1 MEQKQY
7 NLKNALSI
15 ACDIFDKQGYKK
27 ENDPAKGI
35 ETNKTILGK
44 RLDAQPD
51 FVHPNVEDILSF
63 KNTLVFK
70 KLSGKISDYEHLV
83 IKILEKEK
91 MDLREIGIV
100 ASVPL
105 MYSNA
110 VRKEA
115 KQQRYEDFQQTS
127 EFRGQVG
134 KKYYAPVTL
143 IEKYFHQNGFFI
155 YTFVEDGKHILK
167 WLTGKDYEEF
177 TKGSK
182 LKLSGLVKGHNATTY
197 YGNETTMTRCQLMR
211 DIENNA

>member
-7 NLKNALSI
+7 NLKNALSL

-27 ENDPAKGI
+27 ENDPVKGI
-35 ETNKTILGK
+35 ETNKSILGK
-44 RLDAQPD
+44 RLDAQSE
-51 FVHPNVEDILSF
+51 FVHPNIDNILSF
-63 KNTLVFK
+63 KNELVFK

-83 IKILEKEK
+83 IKTLEKEH
-91 MDLREIGIV
+91 MELRELGIV

-105 MYSNA
+105 MYNNA
-110 VRKEA
+110 QKRQA
-115 KQQRYEDFQQTS
+115 KQERYENFQETS
-127 EFRGQVG
+127 QFRGQVG

-143 IEKYFHQNGFFI
+143 IEKYFHQNGFYI

>member
-51 FVHPNVEDILSF
+51 FVHPNIEDILSF

-83 IKILEKEK
+83 IKILEKEVVK
-91 MDLREIGIV
+91 IFKKFGLSNLHALISTKALINAELVGAYGHGLSPVSYTHLTLPTKRIV
-100 ASVPL
+100 
-105 MYSNA
+105 
-110 VRKEA
+110 
-115 KQQRYEDFQQTS
+115 
-127 EFRGQVG
+127 
-134 KKYYAPVTL
+134 
-143 IEKYFHQNGFFI
+143 
-155 YTFVEDGKHILK
+155 
-167 WLTGKDYEEF
+167 
-177 TKGSK
+177 
-182 LKLSGLVKGHNATTY
+182 
-197 YGNETTMTRCQLMR
+197 
-211 DIENNA
+211 

>member
-7 NLKNALSI
+7 NLKNALSL

-27 ENDPAKGI
+27 ENDPVKGI
-35 ETNKTILGK
+35 ETNKSILGK
-44 RLDAQPD
+44 RLDAQSQ
-51 FVHPNVEDILSF
+51 FVHPNIDNILSF
-63 KNTLVFK
+63 KNELVFK

-83 IKILEKEK
+83 IKTLEKEH
-91 MDLREIGIV
+91 MELRELGIV

-105 MYSNA
+105 MYNNA
-110 VRKEA
+110 QKRQA
-115 KQQRYEDFQQTS
+115 KQERYENFQETS
-127 EFRGQVG
+127 QFRGQVG

-143 IEKYFHQNGFFI
+143 IEKYFHQNGFYI